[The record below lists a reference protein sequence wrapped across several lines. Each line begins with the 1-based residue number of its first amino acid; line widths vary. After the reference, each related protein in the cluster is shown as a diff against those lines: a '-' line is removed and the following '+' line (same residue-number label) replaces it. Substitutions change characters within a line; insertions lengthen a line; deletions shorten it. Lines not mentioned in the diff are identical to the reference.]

1 MQAQNNMIR
10 KFTFCVGLNDNDTKK
25 QEITTAAAL
34 EILEELC
41 FSYFDGATLTACRGL
56 YKHENG
62 AKVRE
67 NSYRIEVLFF
77 DDNAETTAAAFV
89 ADVKKAL
96 NQETIALQRE
106 LVDSELV

>member
-1 MQAQNNMIR
+1 MQAQKKMIR
-10 KFTFCVGLNDNDTKK
+10 KFTFYIGLNDKDSKK
-25 QEITTAAAL
+25 QEVTTAAAL

-41 FSYFDGATLTACRGL
+41 FTHFDGATLTACRGL

-67 NSYRIEVLFF
+67 NSFKVEVLFF

-89 ADVKKAL
+89 ADVKQAL
-96 NQETIALQRE
+96 NQETIALHRE